1 MNHSMFGGNPH
12 DAEQYVVNPHLVT
25 DFVVVFANLFGKD
38 FRLSLI
44 MDGVD
49 KTELR
54 ACYLSTFRNPFAEA
68 NLSTLRS
75 LGIFTSA
82 SR

>member
-44 MDGVD
+44 M
-49 KTELR
+49 
-54 ACYLSTFRNPFAEA
+54 
-68 NLSTLRS
+68 
-75 LGIFTSA
+75 LG
-82 SR
+82 